1 MRALILILLLCITTV
16 RAEPGKLS
24 VDYTSASQKGQTTSL
39 VSDQTSEIDASSTNL
54 KYSSGLL
61 KNAYRLRLDFTQA
74 KQDLSEYLVRE
85 KNGSTTP
92 LSKSFDGSYS
102 SFNLGQDFIYKD
114 MSLGL
119 DYGQTLTTTPLKTQ
133 QWAGTLAYQNYAYGM
148 NFTYNFNYK
157 KSSRPLSYISSPE
170 TFLGEE
176 LATQT
181 DKIDHSL
188 SYDQLL
194 NEYMKSSLSL
204 KESQIRQD
212 RPKNYGARAQ
222 LYLAPTLDLGL
233 SLAYEKI
240 VEQKDFLPK
249 DGTGFYQIDSYEA
262 GIAYEFFYRYLV
274 TLNYAL
280 IIEEETAR
288 GNTPERKIGTDA
300 LSLKAEMDYK
310 QFLPFLRAAYEKS
323 NSGRVAQNFAGGL
336 SWEI

>member
-1 MRALILILLLCITTV
+1 MRALMIFLCITAL

-24 VDYTSASQKGQTTSL
+24 LDYTSASQKGQTTSL
-39 VSDQTSEIDASSTNL
+39 VTDQASEIDATSTNL

-74 KQDLSEYLVRE
+74 KQDLSDYLIRD
-85 KNGSTTP
+85 KNGSTTA
-92 LSKSFDGSYS
+92 LSESFDGSYS
-102 SFNLGQDFIYKD
+102 SFNLGQDIVYKD
-114 MSLGL
+114 FSLGF
-119 DYGQTLTTTPLKTQ
+119 DYGQTLTATPLKMS
-133 QWAGTLAYQNYAYGM
+133 QWGVTLGYQNYAYGM
-148 NFTYNFNYK
+148 NFTYNLNYK

-181 DKIDHSL
+181 DKVDHTL
-188 SYDQLL
+188 NYDQLL
-194 NEYMKSSLSL
+194 NEYMKTSLSL

-233 SLAYEKI
+233 SLAYEKT
-240 VEQKDFLPK
+240 VEQKTFLPK
-249 DGTGFYQIDSYEA
+249 DGTGFYQLDSYEV

-280 IIEEETAR
+280 VIEEESAR
-288 GNTPERKIGTDA
+288 GNTPERTIGTDA

-310 QFLPFLRAAYEKS
+310 QFLPYLRAAYEKS